1 MLFIVIKFGKF
12 GRTCFFHYLC
22 SQHKYIN
29 IRYNMKKIFSLFTP
43 LMVTLAVSMIVFSSC
58 AKEDNGS
65 PVAPVN
71 ICWDTN
77 FVENV
82 VAWCDGD
89 GTVVHENNCKD
100 GITVTFDGPGKYCG
114 FYTGDIYFYK
124 AGAQLTFTSS
134 VGKISHIE
142 IKAVTHTNDKV
153 FPAGWTWVKGE
164 KIDSM
169 YVNVT
174 LTWDGTPS
182 SSVVMDSSDTRIDI
196 LDISQ
201 IIFTISD

>member
-12 GRTCFFHYLC
+12 GQTCFFHYLC
-22 SQHKYIN
+22 SQHNYIN
-29 IRYNMKKIFSLFTP
+29 NRNNMKKIFSLFTP

-58 AKEDNGS
+58 AKEDNCS

-71 ICWDTN
+71 ILWDAN

-82 VAWCDGD
+82 VAWRDGY
-89 GTVVHENNCKD
+89 GNIVNENNSKD
-100 GITVTFDGPGKYCG
+100 GINVTFDGPGKYCG
-114 FYTGDIYFYK
+114 FYSGDIYFYK
-124 AGAQLTFTSS
+124 ADALLTFTST

-142 IKAVTHTNDKV
+142 IKAKTHTSDKV

-164 KIDSM
+164 KIDAM
-169 YVNVT
+169 YVNIT
-174 LTWDGTPS
+174 LSWDGTPS
-182 SSVVMDSSDTRIDI
+182 SSMVMDSSDQRMDI

-201 IIFTISD
+201 IVFTIQ